1 MKKLKANNKT
11 KKKIHND
18 KKIKKVR
25 KVIYDY
31 KTFFIRKAVQNR
43 DAHSI
48 MLNVPKSYCKT
59 LNWIGGQ
66 NIKIHIVWRKNCD

>member
-31 KTFFIRKAVQNR
+31 KTFFIRKAVQ
-43 DAHSI
+43 HG
-48 MLNVPKSYCKT
+48 T
-59 LNWIGGQ
+59 LILSA
-66 NIKIHIVWRKNCD
+66 